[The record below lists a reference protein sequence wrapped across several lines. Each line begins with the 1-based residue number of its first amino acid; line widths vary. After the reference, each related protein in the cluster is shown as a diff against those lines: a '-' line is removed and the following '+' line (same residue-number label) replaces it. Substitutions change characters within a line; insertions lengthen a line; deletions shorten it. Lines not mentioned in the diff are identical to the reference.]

1 MSGSFVV
8 AGTGRVRAAGVGGEA
23 YAARLQAQARRF
35 SLIHSELQQ
44 GTNQILRLVTWV
56 MIPAG
61 LLVVVS
67 EFFRSHDPLRDAA
80 RGSAAALVAMVP
92 EGLVLL
98 TSLAF
103 TAGALR
109 LARRRVLVQELAA
122 VEGMARVDV
131 LCIDK
136 TGTLTR
142 PGMRVT
148 ESRVLGGWPG
158 ARIAEV
164 ISAIAAADEA
174 PNGTTRALA
183 ARYDAP
189 PGWTVQARM
198 PFSSARKWSGV
209 SFAGHGTWLLG
220 APGVVGGDP
229 ENPAGL
235 PAGIADAAAGSSPT
249 SSGSPGSSSPRPCTR
264 RSSPSP

>member
-1 MSGSFVV
+1 
-8 AGTGRVRAAGVGGEA
+8 
-23 YAARLQAQARRF
+23 
-35 SLIHSELQQ
+35 
-44 GTNQILRLVTWV
+44 VTWV

-61 LLVVVS
+61 LLVIIS
-67 EFFRSHDPLRDAA
+67 EFFRSHDPFDEAV
-80 RGSAAALVAMVP
+80 RGSAAAVVAMVP

-122 VEGMARVDV
+122 VEGLARVDV

-148 ESRVLGGWPG
+148 EASAIGSWTD
-158 ARIAEV
+158 AQITQV

-174 PNGTTRALA
+174 PNGTIRALA
-183 ARYDAP
+183 AR
-189 PGWTVQARM
+189 
-198 PFSSARKWSGV
+198 SSWPS
-209 SFAGHGTWLLG
+209 
-220 APGVVGGDP
+220 
-229 ENPAGL
+229 
-235 PAGIADAAAGSSPT
+235 AAG
-249 SSGSPGSSSPRPCTR
+249 
-264 RSSPSP
+264 

>member
-1 MSGSFVV
+1 
-8 AGTGRVRAAGVGGEA
+8 
-23 YAARLQAQARRF
+23 
-35 SLIHSELQQ
+35 
-44 GTNQILRLVTWV
+44 
-56 MIPAG
+56 
-61 LLVVVS
+61 
-67 EFFRSHDPLRDAA
+67 
-80 RGSAAALVAMVP
+80 MVP

-122 VEGMARVDV
+122 VEGLARVDV

-148 ESRVLGGWPG
+148 ETQVLGGWPG
-158 ARIAEV
+158 ARIGEV

-174 PNGTTRALA
+174 PNGTIRALA

-189 PGWTVQARM
+189 PGWTVQART
-198 PFSSARKWSGV
+198 PFSSAGKWSGV
-209 SFAGHGTWLLG
+209 SFAGT
-220 APGVVGGDP
+220 APGCSAPP
-229 ENPAGL
+229 EWSAATRGTPPA
-235 PAGIADAAAGSSPT
+235 
-249 SSGSPGSSSPRPCTR
+249 R
-264 RSSPSP
+264 RAR

>member
-1 MSGSFVV
+1 MR
-8 AGTGRVRAAGVGGEA
+8 ATGVRGDA

-35 SLIHSELQQ
+35 SLIRSELQQ

-61 LLVVVS
+61 LLVVLS
-67 EFFRSHDPLRDAA
+67 EFLRSNDPLDDAA

-122 VEGMARVDV
+122 VEGLARVDV

-142 PGMRVT
+142 PGMRVSET
-148 ESRVLGGWPG
+148 RMLGRRRG
-158 ARIAEV
+158 AGGHRR
-164 ISAIAAADEA
+164 
-174 PNGTTRALA
+174 PHPLA
-183 ARYDAP
+183 AHRVA
-189 PGWTVQARM
+189 AR
-198 PFSSARKWSGV
+198 RV
-209 SFAGHGTWLLG
+209 
-220 APGVVGGDP
+220 APGIVAV
-229 ENPAGL
+229 
-235 PAGIADAAAGSSPT
+235 
-249 SSGSPGSSSPRPCTR
+249 RPV
-264 RSSPSP
+264 SQP